1 MKRLTT
7 IKKEV
12 EDSVKS
18 WIDSQDY
25 DYGSYDYSV
34 RIEDNTVQVCF
45 DGGTIWDFINEHLT
59 SVEDEYWDNYFC
71 NETASKIFGLDKYN
85 NWQVHASWRLDI
97 YND

>member
-12 EDSVKS
+12 EESAEK
-18 WIDSQDY
+18 WIASQDY
-25 DYGSYDYSV
+25 NYGSYDYSV
-34 RIEDNTVQVCF
+34 RIEGDHVEVCF
-45 DGGTIWDFINEHLT
+45 DGGTIWDFINEHLM
-59 SVEDEYWDNYFC
+59 SVEPEYWDNYFC
-71 NETASKIFGLDKYN
+71 DSVASEIFGLDKYG